1 LSLFRHWGT
10 INILFLSVD
19 EHNYHPSSDI
29 STSLAIPVLN
39 HPFVLF
45 TTNRTIK
52 YAICMRKYGF
62 NSRFQIVISITVS
75 FLILLMVL
83 SACRSGRVEIIDHDT
98 VLIDQTPSGMSEDE
112 VATLANLE
120 QIDEYP
126 LYTMTYLG
134 DYSFRDGGNPQ

>member
-1 LSLFRHWGT
+1 
-10 INILFLSVD
+10 
-19 EHNYHPSSDI
+19 
-29 STSLAIPVLN
+29 
-39 HPFVLF
+39 
-45 TTNRTIK
+45 
-52 YAICMRKYGF
+52 MRKYGF